1 MDRIGGEM
9 AREWLSPRPVETVID
24 GFSLSVTALS
34 RLELWCGFVSFGI
47 LFPSAIDKFLLSVA

>member
-9 AREWLSPRPVETVID
+9 AREWLSRRPVETVID

-34 RLELWCGFVSFGI
+34 RSELWCDFVSFGI
-47 LFPSAIDKFLLSVA
+47 RFPSAIDKFLLSVA

>member
-1 MDRIGGEM
+1 M